1 MTPTGQENKKMETN
15 MKEMNLN
22 EMEKTAG
29 GVNRVPCRKSNSDN
43 GGIIGMVVDLIKG
56 LFD

>member
-1 MTPTGQENKKMETN
+1 METN